1 VGLFVGD
8 PIQTRGMTVDDCED
22 LMNTVRTALNHAE
35 VQTNVREQVG
45 IEGFQDRSA
54 IDGFSLNLSALRV
67 Y

>member
-1 VGLFVGD
+1 
-8 PIQTRGMTVDDCED
+8 MTVDDCED